1 MAKAEHWE
9 DFDDLAASSEHSDPR
24 IDTAELAPGAWLVL
38 WGLRYRAALLQARV
52 PADDR
57 FFDAFAA
64 NGVLTAARA
73 LDALV
78 VALGAAALRP
88 LDLRCPACP
97 NLSADEALLL
107 EACADGAHFGAAAA
121 RRLTVEILP
130 PAASR
135 IAAHF
140 AASAGAA
147 LEAAKLGW
155 RTPTQAAQS
164 WKRLSIVGGL
174 H

>member
-1 MAKAEHWE
+1 MAKTEQGGF
-9 DFDDLAASSEHSDPR
+9 FDDRASASQIADPG
-24 IDTAELAPGAWLVL
+24 IDTAELAPGAWLAL

-52 PADDR
+52 PADTR
-57 FFDAFAA
+57 FYDAFAA

-78 VALGAAALRP
+78 VALGAAATRP

-107 EACADGAHFGAAAA
+107 EACADGACFGAEAA
-121 RRLTVEILP
+121 RRLTVEFLP
-130 PAASR
+130 PAAAR

-140 AASAGAA
+140 AAAAGAA
-147 LEAAKLGW
+147 LGTAKLGW
-155 RTPTQAAQS
+155 RAPTQAAHG
-164 WKRLSIVGGL
+164 WMRLAVAGGL
-174 H
+174 N